1 MHLMQKKN
9 KQNEHPTDGGYCLHW
24 YTTHIKPI
32 KSLKHQIP
40 TAVAQWL
47 RRAAVRRNSG
57 LIPDAAVV
65 FLIEPENENACIE
78 ISVLVKDPLGV

>member
-1 MHLMQKKN
+1 MPLGVTHPQRDGHNSVASRN
-9 KQNEHPTDGGYCLHW
+9 KDL
-24 YTTHIKPI
+24 
-32 KSLKHQIP
+32 P